1 MPTPSAPVAE
11 PQPSP
16 ALDAARKVLR
26 DVFGYGEFRPGQAEV
41 ISAVLAR
48 RDTLAVMPTGG
59 GKSVCYQVPALLRED
74 GLTLVVSPLLAL
86 MKDQVDAMRA
96 MGVPAAAINSTV
108 SVEEQRQVL
117 AAAGEG
123 TIRLLYVAPERFGA
137 GGFMAALRSLR
148 VSLLAIDEAHC
159 ISQWGHDFRPSYRDL
174 GAVRDRIGSPPIVAL
189 TATADPRVR
198 EDIVQ
203 RLGLKQPEIHVAGFD
218 RPNLRFEVVRVS
230 TLKEKFEGISAQ
242 LRALKD
248 ESAIVYCGTR
258 KRVEEVTD
266 SLQRAGI
273 KCARY
278 HAGMEDSDRKRIQDA
293 FARDKLRV
301 IVATNA
307 FGMGIDKP
315 DVRAVIHHDMPDSL
329 ESYYQEAG
337 RAGRDGDPATCT
349 LFYAGRD
356 RGLREF
362 FIEMAHPEASRV
374 VEVYQQLVSFGGN
387 RVHVREVMRENDEPG
402 INAAIQSLVESGLA
416 ARAGY
421 SVWAT
426 RFDGEADIDTASLE
440 AHREHS
446 FHKLDAMEN
455 YARSRTCLR
464 ARILDYFGDA
474 VHEPACG
481 NCGPCISGGETH
493 EEATTAAEDSLFR
506 ELREA
511 RKALADRD
519 GVPPFVVF
527 SDATLRDMAKKRPRN
542 RMEMLSVSGVGQVKF
557 ERYGEAF
564 LSVMRAATAPL
575 PERKTLYSRTT
586 KTADGSKLTP
596 SLRETL
602 SLYEDGIRDVRTMA
616 RARALSPSTI
626 ANHLGQLLM
635 YGAIP
640 DLDGMV
646 EPEKVALVQRAANG
660 QPIGSIGALKQQL
673 GEQVTYEDLHLIRAW
688 LARK

>member
-1 MPTPSAPVAE
+1 M
-11 PQPSP
+11 
-16 ALDAARKVLR
+16 
-26 DVFGYGEFRPGQAEV
+26 FGYGEFRPGQAEV
-41 ISAVLAR
+41 ISAVLAK

-59 GKSVCYQVPALLRED
+59 GKSVCYQVPALLRTD

-108 SVEEQRQVL
+108 AIEEQREVL
-117 AAAGEG
+117 AAAGSGEL
-123 TIRLLYVAPERFGA
+123 RLLYVAPERFGA
-137 GGFMAALRSLR
+137 AGFMAALRSLP
-148 VSLLAIDEAHC
+148 VALLAIDEAHC
-159 ISQWGHDFRPSYRDL
+159 ISQWGHDFRPSYREL
-174 GAVRDRIGSPPIVAL
+174 GAVRDRIGSPPVVAL

-198 EDIVQ
+198 DDIVQ
-203 RLGLKQPEIHVAGFD
+203 RLGLHDPAIHVAGFD
-218 RPNLRFEVVRVS
+218 RPNLRFEVAKVS
-230 TLKEKFEGISAQ
+230 SLKEKFEGISAQ

-273 KCARY
+273 RCARY
-278 HAGMEDSDRKRIQDA
+278 HAGMQDEDRKRIQDA
-293 FARDKLRV
+293 FARDTLRV

-337 RAGRDGDPATCT
+337 RAGRDGGAATCT
-349 LFYAGRD
+349 LYYATRD

-402 INAAIQSLVESGLA
+402 INAAVQSLVESGLVG
-416 ARAGY
+416 RAGY

-426 RFDGEADIDTASLE
+426 RLDGEADIDTAGLE

-446 FHKLDAMEN
+446 FQKLDAMEN

-464 ARILDYFGDA
+464 ARILEYFGDA
-474 VHEPACG
+474 THELACG

-493 EEATTAAEDSLFR
+493 EEATTGAEDSLFR
-506 ELREA
+506 DLRET
-511 RKALADRD
+511 RKAIADRD

-575 PERKTLYSRTT
+575 PERKTLYSRAT
-586 KTADGSKLTP
+586 KAADGSKLTP

-616 RARALSPSTI
+616 LARALSPSTI

-646 EPEKVALVQRAANG
+646 DEEKVALVRTAAKG
-660 QPIGSIGALKQQL
+660 QPITSIGALKQQL

>member
-1 MPTPSAPVAE
+1 M
-11 PQPSP
+11 
-16 ALDAARKVLR
+16 
-26 DVFGYGEFRPGQAEV
+26 FGYGEFRPGQAEV
-41 ISAVLAR
+41 ISAVLAK

-59 GKSVCYQVPALLRED
+59 GKSVCYQVPALLRTD

-108 SVEEQRQVL
+108 AIEEQREVL
-117 AAAGEG
+117 AAAGSGEL
-123 TIRLLYVAPERFGA
+123 RLLYVAPERFGA
-137 GGFMAALRSLR
+137 AGFMAALRSLPIA
-148 VSLLAIDEAHC
+148 LLAIDEAHC
-159 ISQWGHDFRPSYRDL
+159 ISQWGHDFRPSYREL
-174 GAVRDRIGSPPIVAL
+174 GAVRDRIGSPPVVAL

-198 EDIVQ
+198 DDIVQ
-203 RLGLKQPEIHVAGFD
+203 RLGLHDPAIHVAGFD
-218 RPNLRFEVVRVS
+218 RPNLRFEVVKVS
-230 TLKEKFEGISAQ
+230 SLKEKFEGISAQ

-273 KCARY
+273 RCARY
-278 HAGMEDSDRKRIQDA
+278 HAGMQDDDRKRIQDA
-293 FARDKLRV
+293 FARDTLRV

-337 RAGRDGDPATCT
+337 RAGRDGGAATCT
-349 LFYAGRD
+349 LYYATRD

-374 VEVYQQLVSFGGN
+374 VEVYQQLVTFGGN

-402 INAAIQSLVESGLA
+402 INAAVQSLVESGLVG
-416 ARAGY
+416 RAGY

-426 RFDGEADIDTASLE
+426 RLDGEADIDTAGLE

-446 FHKLDAMEN
+446 FQKLDAMEN

-464 ARILDYFGDA
+464 ARILEYFGDA
-474 VHEPACG
+474 SHELACG

-493 EEATTAAEDSLFR
+493 EEATTGAEDSLFR
-506 ELREA
+506 DLRET
-511 RKALADRD
+511 RKAIADRD

-575 PERKTLYSRTT
+575 PERKTLYSRAT
-586 KTADGSKLTP
+586 KAADGSKLTP

-646 EPEKVALVQRAANG
+646 DEEKVALVRTAAKG
-660 QPIGSIGALKQQL
+660 QPITSIGALKQQL